1 MKRIKKMSVN
11 KTNVIK
17 EAETLARLVRF
28 EESLGDSPQDHLMKV
43 ILNSKTLRG
52 ELFNRMLRKY

>member
-1 MKRIKKMSVN
+1 MKRIKKMSVS
-11 KTNVIK
+11 KTNVTK

-28 EESLGDSPQDHLMKV
+28 EESLGDSPEDHLMKA
-43 ILNSKTLRG
+43 ILNSKTLRV

>member
-11 KTNVIK
+11 KTNVTK
-17 EAETLARLVRF
+17 EAETLARLDRF
-28 EESLGDSPQDHLMKV
+28 EESLGDSPEDHLMKV
-43 ILNSKTLRG
+43 ILYSKTQRV